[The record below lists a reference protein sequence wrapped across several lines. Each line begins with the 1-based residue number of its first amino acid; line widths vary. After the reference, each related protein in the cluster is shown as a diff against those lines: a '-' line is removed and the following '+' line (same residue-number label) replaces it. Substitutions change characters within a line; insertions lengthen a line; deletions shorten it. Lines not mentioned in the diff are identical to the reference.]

1 MAGQWC
7 AGQTV
12 EDAKNGKLKN
22 SKAFCE
28 GYLARS
34 LEVTPTNPHAAGSEA
49 ATAFDLGVADK
60 LAGNDPLCCAPC
72 GAAAV

>member
-1 MAGQWC
+1 MAGQIC
-7 AGQTV
+7 AGQTS
-12 EDAKNGKLKN
+12 DAVKNGKLRN

-34 LEVTPTNPHAAGSEA
+34 LEVTPTNPHPAGSEA
-49 ATAFDLGVADK
+49 NAAFALGIADK
-60 LAGNDPLCCAPC
+60 VAGYGPFCCAPC